1 MQLGH
6 ENVPRARHVSF
17 FPFTGPTN
25 IDNLQRRFPLVQFV
39 DAHLADSFDR
49 KSGGV
54 PRLHSIDQISGK
66 FCVTRP
72 DKQSQNLFQIV
83 VVFEDEKDRF
93 LGIEHPTGP
102 NRKDRRAAD
111 VERAGDVTA
120 AKCEHRSHIDQL
132 RGFLLHGRLKCFRR
146 QSRHAWQRAKHFRS
160 VRVYLFHS
168 RIIRRH
174 RRRGRQRVVGEFF
187 HVIKLEKFIVPAL
200 VTDRAG
206 QTSANVRAA
215 R

>member
-1 MQLGH
+1 MA
-6 ENVPRARHVSF
+6 RARHVSF

-49 KSGGV
+49 KSAGV
-54 PRLHSIDQISGK
+54 PRLHSVDQISGK

-72 DKQSQNLFQIV
+72 DKQSQNFFQIV
-83 VVFEDEKDRF
+83 IIFENKQDRF

-102 NRKDRRAAD
+102 NRKDRRAAN

-120 AKCEHRSHIDQL
+120 AKREHCSHIDQL
-132 RGFLLHGRLKCFRR
+132 AGFFFRGRLECFRR
-146 QSRHAWQRAKHFRS
+146 QPRHARQTAKHFRS
-160 VRVYLFHS
+160 ARVYLFHS
-168 RIIRRH
+168 RIIGRH
-174 RRRGRQRVVGEFF
+174 RRRGRKRIVGEFF
-187 HVIKLEKFIVPAL
+187 HVIELEKFIVPAFI
-200 VTDRAG
+200 TDGAG